1 MKLEQRVAAT
11 TVSMCL
17 CGMALMTRVSTE
29 VFSLLPGLLLSLLE
43 LTSSA
48 WYCLLLGHVSLRMN
62 GFQRDHEPCPGNC
75 MQHIMCM
82 CIFLEKRSLAFICH
96 SKESGTHSRSSEPM
110 VWFLG
115 LPLSWAICSLNPLFP
130 FVPCLPIPLGCQVPI
145 FGPLP
150 GYKHLFQPV
159 INQVVDFYQP
169 TCIVLQVMLPVP
181 DQGGFAYTW
190 GKRAGKRRASRLVGK
205 GRTSGAF

>member
-1 MKLEQRVAAT
+1 
-11 TVSMCL
+11 
-17 CGMALMTRVSTE
+17 
-29 VFSLLPGLLLSLLE
+29 
-43 LTSSA
+43 
-48 WYCLLLGHVSLRMN
+48 
-62 GFQRDHEPCPGNC
+62 
-75 MQHIMCM
+75 
-82 CIFLEKRSLAFICH
+82 
-96 SKESGTHSRSSEPM
+96 M

-169 TCIVLQVMLPVP
+169 TCIVLQVILPVP
-181 DQGGFAYTW
+181 WPEGSA
-190 GKRAGKRRASRLVGK
+190 
-205 GRTSGAF
+205 

>member
-1 MKLEQRVAAT
+1 MNPTLPRKLCAAHF
-11 TVSMCL
+11 L
-17 CGMALMTRVSTE
+17 
-29 VFSLLPGLLLSLLE
+29 
-43 LTSSA
+43 
-48 WYCLLLGHVSLRMN
+48 
-62 GFQRDHEPCPGNC
+62 
-75 MQHIMCM
+75 CM
-82 CIFLEKRSLAFICH
+82 CIFVGKGSLVFICN
-96 SKESGTHSRSSEPM
+96 SKWSGPPSRTLEPV

-169 TCIVLQVMLPVP
+169 TCIVLQVILPVLV
-181 DQGGFAYTW
+181 
-190 GKRAGKRRASRLVGK
+190 RRALPRLGGREEGRREPLGWWEGK
-205 GRTSGAF
+205 GDWAF